1 MADKTSFSTSIKNSA
16 FIKNP
21 VLFESIGVAP
31 VVAMAVSVKTAIML
45 SVISAAELIII
56 ECFASLALKKVKHQL
71 RVLIYT
77 VLGVLINIPLWM
89 FFTKFAPNETA
100 NVSIFLPILAVNSLV
115 ALHCERV
122 AVRSPL
128 KETFFDAVSATIGYT
143 LIIFIVAVIRE
154 ILGSGTFYSI
164 KLNLPVQ
171 FKGLLLPFGGF
182 LMLGFLAAFFKSRI
196 KKKYP
201 EEKPEEAFNLS
212 EISQSHYEDI
222 KTLFRED
229 FDSVP
234 KDGGRENP
242 ADFFKSVIEKPE
254 KEKTDKV
261 EKPKKEKKA
270 KKPKK
275 EKPAKAV
282 KHNTEKKIA
291 EKPIEKAQEAKPK
304 REKYESEFDDILLD
318 LERSKAPKEEKEN
331 IDISTDGDGNG
342 GDEA

>member
-1 MADKTSFSTSIKNSA
+1 MFDRATFSTSMKNSA
-16 FIKNP
+16 FVKNP

-56 ECFASLALKKVKHQL
+56 ECFSSLALKKLKHQF
-71 RVLIYT
+71 RVMIYA

-115 ALHCERV
+115 ALHCERI
-122 AVRSPL
+122 AVRASL

-143 LIIFIVAVIRE
+143 LIIFVVAVIRE
-154 ILGSGTFYSI
+154 VLGSGTFYSI

-171 FKGLLLPFGGF
+171 FKGILLPFGGF
-182 LMLGFLAAFFKSRI
+182 LMLGFLAAFFKSKIR
-196 KKKYP
+196 KKYP
-201 EEKPEEAFNLS
+201 EENPEEAFNLS
-212 EISQSHYEDI
+212 EISQSHYEDL

-229 FDSVP
+229 FDSAE
-234 KDGGRENP
+234 KASDKGNP
-242 ADFFKSVIEKPE
+242 ADFFKDVIDNAKDKADKP
-254 KEKTDKV
+254 K
-261 EKPKKEKKA
+261 KPKKEKTA
-270 KKPKK
+270 KIQKK

-282 KHNTEKKIA
+282 KHNTEKKA
-291 EKPIEKAQEAKPK
+291 AKKPTEKAQAEKTK
-304 REKYESEFDDILLD
+304 SEKYESEFDDILLD
-318 LERSKAPKEEKEN
+318 LERSRSPKEETEN
-331 IDISTDGDGNG
+331 LDISKDSDGNG

>member
-1 MADKTSFSTSIKNSA
+1 MSDRTTFSTSLKNSA

-56 ECFASLALKKVKHQL
+56 ECFSSLALKKLKHQF
-71 RVLIYT
+71 RVMIYA

-115 ALHCERV
+115 ALHCERI
-122 AVRSPL
+122 AVRASL

-143 LIIFIVAVIRE
+143 FIIFVVAIIRE
-154 ILGSGTFYSI
+154 VLGSGTFYSI

-171 FKGLLLPFGGF
+171 FKGILLPFGGF
-182 LMLGFLAAFFKSRI
+182 LMLGFLAAFFKSKIR
-196 KKKYP
+196 KKYP
-201 EEKPEEAFNLS
+201 EENPEEAFNLS
-212 EISQSHYEDI
+212 EISQSHYEDL

-229 FDSVP
+229 FDSAE
-234 KDGGRENP
+234 KASDKGNP
-242 ADFFKSVIEKPE
+242 ADFFKDVIDNAKDKADKP
-254 KEKTDKV
+254 K
-261 EKPKKEKKA
+261 KPKKEKTA
-270 KKPKK
+270 KRQKK

-282 KHNTEKKIA
+282 KNNTEKKAA
-291 EKPIEKAQEAKPK
+291 EKPTEKAQAEKTK
-304 REKYESEFDDILLD
+304 SEKYESEFDDILLD
-318 LERSKAPKEEKEN
+318 LERSRSPKEETEN
-331 IDISTDGDGNG
+331 LDISKDSDGNG

>member
-1 MADKTSFSTSIKNSA
+1 MSDRTTFSTSLKNSA

-56 ECFASLALKKVKHQL
+56 ECFSSLALKKLKHQF
-71 RVLIYT
+71 RVMIYA

-115 ALHCERV
+115 ALHCERI
-122 AVRSPL
+122 AVRASL

-143 LIIFIVAVIRE
+143 LIIFVVAVIRE
-154 ILGSGTFYSI
+154 VLGSGTFYSI

-171 FKGLLLPFGGF
+171 FKGILLPFGGF
-182 LMLGFLAAFFKSRI
+182 LMLGFLAAFFKSKIR
-196 KKKYP
+196 KKYP
-201 EEKPEEAFNLS
+201 EENPEEAFNLS
-212 EISQSHYEDI
+212 EISQSHYEDL

-229 FDSVP
+229 FDSAE
-234 KDGGRENP
+234 KASDKGNP
-242 ADFFKSVIEKPE
+242 ADFFKDVIDNAKDKADKP
-254 KEKTDKV
+254 K
-261 EKPKKEKKA
+261 KPKKEKTA
-270 KKPKK
+270 KIQKK

-282 KHNTEKKIA
+282 KHNTEKKA
-291 EKPIEKAQEAKPK
+291 AKKPTEKAQAEKTK
-304 REKYESEFDDILLD
+304 SEKYESEFDDILLD
-318 LERSKAPKEEKEN
+318 LERSRSPKEETEN
-331 IDISTDGDGNG
+331 LDISKDSDGNG

>member
-1 MADKTSFSTSIKNSA
+1 MSDRTTFSTSLKNSA

-56 ECFASLALKKVKHQL
+56 ECFSSLALKKLKHQF
-71 RVLIYT
+71 RVMIYA

-122 AVRSPL
+122 AVRASL

-143 LIIFIVAVIRE
+143 LIIFVVAVIRE
-154 ILGSGTFYSI
+154 VLGSGTFYSI

-196 KKKYP
+196 RKKYP
-201 EEKPEEAFNLS
+201 EENPEEAFNLS
-212 EISQSHYEDI
+212 EISQSHYEDL

-229 FDSVP
+229 FDSAE
-234 KDGGRENP
+234 KASDKINP
-242 ADFFKSVIEKPE
+242 VDFFKDVIDNAED
-254 KEKTDKV
+254 KTDKHK
-261 EKPKKEKKA
+261 KPKKEKTA

-282 KHNTEKKIA
+282 KHNTEKKA
-291 EKPIEKAQEAKPK
+291 AKKPIEKAQAEKSNS
-304 REKYESEFDDILLD
+304 EKYESEFDDILLD
-318 LERSKAPKEEKEN
+318 LERSKSPKEETEN
-331 IDISTDGDGNG
+331 IDISKDSDGNG

>member
-1 MADKTSFSTSIKNSA
+1 MSDRTTFSTSLKNSA

-56 ECFASLALKKVKHQL
+56 ECFSSLALKKLKHQF
-71 RVLIYT
+71 RVMIYA

-115 ALHCERV
+115 ALHCERI
-122 AVRSPL
+122 AVRASL

-143 LIIFIVAVIRE
+143 LIIFVVAVIRE
-154 ILGSGTFYSI
+154 VLGSGTFYSI

-171 FKGLLLPFGGF
+171 FKGILLPFGGF
-182 LMLGFLAAFFKSRI
+182 LMLGFLAAFFKSKIR
-196 KKKYP
+196 KKYP
-201 EEKPEEAFNLS
+201 EENPEEAFNLS
-212 EISQSHYEDI
+212 EISQSHYEDL

-229 FDSVP
+229 FDSVE
-234 KDGGRENP
+234 KASDKGNP
-242 ADFFKSVIEKPE
+242 ADFFKDVIDNAKDKADKP
-254 KEKTDKV
+254 
-261 EKPKKEKKA
+261 

-275 EKPAKAV
+275 EKTAKIQKKEKSAKAV
-282 KHNTEKKIA
+282 KHNTEKKA
-291 EKPIEKAQEAKPK
+291 AKNPIEKAQAEKTK
-304 REKYESEFDDILLD
+304 SEKYESEFDDILLD
-318 LERSKAPKEEKEN
+318 LERSRFPKEETEN
-331 IDISTDGDGNG
+331 IDISKDSDGNG